1 MGDDAYGTGM
11 PRNVIDE
18 YKGKLMAEI
27 CSSLDSKRTP
37 LVNICMNLTGDFNK
51 ASVIRASNAF
61 VAREVW
67 IVGKR
72 HFDRRGCVGTQHF
85 EHVIF
90 KESLDGPDGL
100 ADLLA
105 QGYTVY
111 GLDNV
116 PGYHPTPIY
125 DVAFPQ
131 RSAFLYGEEMRG
143 LDPAAIARCNGGALY
158 IPQYGSVRS
167 LNVAQAAAVVMYE
180 YARQH
185 RDGDRHPVSP
195 CERPSAAHGRDI

>member
-1 MGDDAYGTGM
+1 MGDYAYSIGM
-11 PRNVIDE
+11 PRNVTDE
-18 YKGKLMAEI
+18 YKGKLMDEI
-27 CSSLDSKRTP
+27 CSSLDRKRTP

-72 HFDRRGCVGTQHF
+72 HFDRRGCVGTHHF

-90 KESLDGPDGL
+90 KEDLEGADGL
-100 ADLLA
+100 AGLIE
-105 QGYTVY
+105 QGYTIFGV
-111 GLDNV
+111 DNV
-116 PGYHPTPIY
+116 PEYRPTPLY
-125 DVAFPQ
+125 DVALPEK
-131 RSAFLYGEEMRG
+131 SAFLYGEEMRG
-143 LDPAAIARCNGGALY
+143 LDPDIIARCNGGVLY

-167 LNVAQAAAVVMYE
+167 LNVAQAAAVTMYE

-185 RDGDRHPVSP
+185 NRKKES
-195 CERPSAAHGRDI
+195 